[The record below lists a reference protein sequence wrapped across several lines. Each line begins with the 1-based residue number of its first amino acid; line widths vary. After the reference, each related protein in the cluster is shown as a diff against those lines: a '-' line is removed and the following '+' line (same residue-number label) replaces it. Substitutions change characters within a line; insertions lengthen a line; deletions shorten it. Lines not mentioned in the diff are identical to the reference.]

1 MAPGFGDATGH
12 GLGGFGDLSNCLVLL
27 GLSEI
32 QLQLVIDDV
41 LPGAAIGEGVEEVFK
56 AGLIRSQED
65 EGIGELAGAVA
76 STLQAGG
83 GPLAGRTELDA
94 AAVGVL
100 RRQEHQ
106 PGGCLIGHGAGVDR
120 CGMEAGKVASL
131 GGLLGQAG
139 VEFGQE
145 FIALAQV
152 ALAVLLGGAVEVGT
166 GVNPVAVAVLLDEA
180 ASIA

>member
-1 MAPGFGDATGH
+1 MHEALTGPLGQAALAAGELLLVPERPTGARLALIGDQQVAPGFGDAAGH
-12 GLGGFGDLSNCLVLL
+12 GLGGFGDLANRLVLL
-27 GLSEI
+27 GLSEV

-41 LPGAAIGEGVEEVFK
+41 LPGAAIGQGVEEVFE
-56 AGLIRSQED
+56 AGFIGCQED

-83 GPLAGRTELDA
+83 GPLAGRTEFDA

-106 PGGCLIGHGAGVDR
+106 PGGWLIGHGAGVER
-120 CGMEAGKVASL
+120 CGMEAGEVAPF

-139 VEFGQE
+139 VEFGR
-145 FIALAQV
+145 
-152 ALAVLLGGAVEVGT
+152 
-166 GVNPVAVAVLLDEA
+166 
-180 ASIA
+180 